1 MADIF
6 QEDFRDF
13 LKALNDEE
21 VKYIVVGC
29 MAVILNGHARLTG
42 NMDILVDRTW
52 ANYKNLA
59 RPFIN
64 SK

>member
-13 LKALNDEE
+13 LKALNDQE
-21 VKYIVVGC
+21 VKYIMVGG
-29 MAVILNGHARLTG
+29 MAVILHGHARVTG
-42 NMDILVDRTW
+42 DMDILVDRTW

-59 RPFIN
+59 GPFIN